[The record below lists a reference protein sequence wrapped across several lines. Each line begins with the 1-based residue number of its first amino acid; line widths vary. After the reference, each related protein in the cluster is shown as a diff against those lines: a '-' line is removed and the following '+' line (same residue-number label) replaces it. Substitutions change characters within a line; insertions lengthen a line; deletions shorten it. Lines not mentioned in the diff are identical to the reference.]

1 MSDQQFPPGNQPP
14 AEPYQQYASR
24 WQDQQPP
31 RKRRHT
37 VRNVLLSIL
46 GVIVLIIVIAA
57 ATSGGKNNPPAAS
70 SATNAPAAAAPA
82 TSSAPA
88 PPVSSAPAAP
98 QYTVSQQSAITAAEQ
113 YLSMGE
119 GFSREGLI
127 QQLDSS
133 AGSGFSVADAKFAV
147 NHITVNWDQ
156 QAALAAKGYM
166 QTEGGFSYSSMVQQ
180 LESSAG
186 SGFTHAQAVFGAKS
200 VGL

>member
-1 MSDQQFPPGNQPP
+1 
-14 AEPYQQYASR
+14 
-24 WQDQQPP
+24 
-31 RKRRHT
+31 
-37 VRNVLLSIL
+37 V
-46 GVIVLIIVIAA
+46 
-57 ATSGGKNNPPAAS
+57 
-70 SATNAPAAAAPA
+70 
-82 TSSAPA
+82 PA

-166 QTEGGFSYSSMVQQ
+166 QMGGFSRSSMVQQ

-186 SGFTHAQAVFGAKS
+186 SGFTHAQAIFGAKS

>member
-14 AEPYQQYASR
+14 GEPYQQYPSR

-70 SATNAPAAAAPA
+70 SSTNAPAAA
-82 TSSAPA
+82 TSSAPP
-88 PPVSSAPAAP
+88 PPVQSAP

-166 QTEGGFSYSSMVQQ
+166 QMGGFSRSSMVQQ